1 MLLSTEPHT
10 LDGRD
15 VVWVLKECP
24 PPAVAADHTH
34 AHKFHRAFAIVLVAH
49 QSEGRLDRELTQVRE
64 GEQARSPLRC
74 SRPSQKLI
82 VLSIVDAKAKSF

>member
-64 GEQARSPLRC
+64 GEQARLAILCCASG
-74 SRPSQKLI
+74 SRGLTNAG
-82 VLSIVDAKAKSF
+82 LYRG